1 MKRKKKK
8 PTKKLS
14 SPDAT
19 SPIKGSS
26 KSKPTK
32 DKSSQSFAKII
43 EDLDKVF
50 GFPLRKTKMV
60 GMRKGTP
67 SSDNNVVY
75 NDEQFEAHCLDSLSK
90 DMSKWNIPWF
100 VGVIGKPNSD
110 DVKIIV
116 AGKPATIDKDES
128 VLYMKSLITLA
139 AMTLEQTLKD
149 KDQGY
154 DIIDS

>member
-1 MKRKKKK
+1 
-8 PTKKLS
+8 
-14 SPDAT
+14 
-19 SPIKGSS
+19 
-26 KSKPTK
+26 
-32 DKSSQSFAKII
+32 
-43 EDLDKVF
+43 
-50 GFPLRKTKMV
+50 MV
-60 GMRKGTP
+60 GMRKGTH

-75 NDEQFEAHCLDSLSK
+75 NDEQFEAHCLDSVSK

-116 AGKPATIDKDES
+116 AGKPATIDKEEG

-149 KDQGY
+149 KNQGY